1 MSKAYKCQVVSNRM
15 RNIQRGTYTEL
26 DRKEADIERRK
37 KLHIITSMRKINI
50 NW

>member
-26 DRKEADIERRK
+26 DRKEMEAERRK
-37 KLHIITSMRKINI
+37 RSRVITSMRRVRI